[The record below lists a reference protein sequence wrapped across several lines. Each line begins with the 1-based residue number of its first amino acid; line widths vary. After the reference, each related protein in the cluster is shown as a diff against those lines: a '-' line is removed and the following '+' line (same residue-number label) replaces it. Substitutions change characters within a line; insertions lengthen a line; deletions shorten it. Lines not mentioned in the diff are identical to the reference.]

1 MARTCHLHCRPCA
14 APLQQ
19 ILTAVPT
26 VNPSNQPH
34 HYDVCN
40 GDADGLC
47 AVRQWR
53 LHAPAEATLVTG
65 LKRDIALLE
74 RVAAE
79 PGDEVLVCDIA
90 LARNRAAL
98 ERLLARGV
106 RVRYFDHHASGAPLV
121 HPCLEAHLD
130 AAPDVCT
137 SVLVDRALGGRFRA
151 WAVVGAFGDNLG
163 SVAERLAATL
173 NLERARIDALR
184 RMGEAINYNAYGESA
199 HDVLIHPAQLYALM
213 ARYEDPFAMLA
224 HEPVLQA
231 LDAQRANDL
240 AHAAELAPYWQDA
253 RGSVVLLPDA
263 AWSRRIM
270 GHLANQ
276 LANQE
281 PQRAHAL
288 LLPLPKTDAAD
299 AAWRVSMRAPRTAPQ
314 GAADLC
320 SRFGGSGRAAAGGI
334 DRLPQDSFEDFLRAF
349 AAMRWGA

>member
-1 MARTCHLHCRPCA
+1 MHLAMPTDASSNRP
-14 APLQQ
+14 
-19 ILTAVPT
+19 
-26 VNPSNQPH
+26 H
-34 HYDVCN
+34 RFDVCN

-53 LHAPAEATLVTG
+53 LHAPGEATLVTG

-74 RVAAE
+74 HVAAE

-106 RVRYFDHHASGAPLV
+106 HVRYFDHHASGAPLQ

-137 SVLVDRALGGRFRA
+137 SVLMDRALGGRFRA

-163 SVAERLAATL
+163 AVAERLAATL
-173 NLERARIDALR
+173 ALSRSQVDALR

-199 HDVLIHPAQLYALM
+199 GDVLIHPAQLYALM
-213 ARYEDPFAMLA
+213 ARYEDPLEMRA

-231 LDAQRANDL
+231 LDAQRADDL
-240 AHAAELAPYWQDA
+240 AHAAGLAPYWQDA
-253 RGSVVLLPDA
+253 RGSVLILPA
-263 AWSRRIM
+263 APWSRRIV

-288 LLPLPKTDAAD
+288 LLPVQEDTPAGKDSTL
-299 AAWRVSMRAPRTAPQ
+299 WRVSVRAPRSAPG
-314 GAADLC
+314 GAGELC
-320 SRFGGSGRAAAGGI
+320 SRFGGSGRAGAGGI
-334 DRLPQDSFEDFLRAF
+334 DQLPQNALEDFVRAF
-349 AAMRWGA
+349 AAARWAC

>member
-1 MARTCHLHCRPCA
+1 
-14 APLQQ
+14 
-19 ILTAVPT
+19 
-26 VNPSNQPH
+26 
-34 HYDVCN
+34 
-40 GDADGLC
+40 
-47 AVRQWR
+47 
-53 LHAPAEATLVTG
+53 
-65 LKRDIALLE
+65 
-74 RVAAE
+74 
-79 PGDEVLVCDIA
+79 
-90 LARNRAAL
+90 
-98 ERLLARGV
+98 
-106 RVRYFDHHASGAPLV
+106 
-121 HPCLEAHLD
+121 
-130 AAPDVCT
+130 
-137 SVLVDRALGGRFRA
+137 
-151 WAVVGAFGDNLG
+151 
-163 SVAERLAATL
+163 
-173 NLERARIDALR
+173 
-184 RMGEAINYNAYGESA
+184 
-199 HDVLIHPAQLYALM
+199 
-213 ARYEDPFAMLA
+213 MLA